1 IHISEDLTTGTKKSI
16 SARRSRSGAER
27 VTETGYPCTGFSMST
42 HTMVNGL
49 RLTTLLFVR
58 VALVAL
64 SNTRGTAVA
73 EAAPAAP
80 LGLYYEQWQ
89 QKQTEQTK
97 LPLHLGFTSPI
108 NGTRV
113 EGPNVFLHYKIFN
126 ALENRELT
134 SAEVRDLSVSTTV
147 CFKLH
152 GFNDVPEICAPLRVT
167 TVTIKDALPAKWHH
181 VTGSIKDTRT
191 GKLLGASDGGV
202 SVFNNLNG
210 YSVLDMCGESACLDS
225 NALRSAYFDYVY
237 RHPSWYG
244 RIPLTGASKLS
255 STFSIRTGLSNVISA
270 FNIKSMLDA
279 PCGDLSWMPLVSGI
293 QNVQYTGADIVEI
306 AVETNRNKFGSDI
319 TEIGDEDLEVGREIA
334 AAMRRGDGLKDPA
347 FVVADLVEG
356 VPASQ
361 DGAPFDLVFV
371 RDLMV
376 HLPARHNLKVIQ
388 NIQASGARFLMAS
401 TYVEADEN
409 KLSETFVPPIGHNIN
424 LSLPPYCLPEPMAV
438 FLDDSTER
446 TDLRMGLWD
455 LHEHSPLAL
464 SGDCS
469 PTSVVV

>member
-1 IHISEDLTTGTKKSI
+1 
-16 SARRSRSGAER
+16 RSRSEAER
-27 VTETGYPCTGFSMST
+27 VTEPGYCIPYSVARENKM
-42 HTMVNGL
+42 MVNGI
-49 RLTTLLFVR
+49 RLTTLLFIR

-64 SNTRGTAVA
+64 SSTRGAAVA

-80 LGLYYEQWQ
+80 LAALNYEQWQ
-89 QKQTEQTK
+89 QKQTEPSNK
-97 LPLHLGFTSPI
+97 LPLLLGFTSPI

-113 EGPNVFLHYKIFN
+113 EGPNVFLQYKIFDTR
-126 ALENRELT
+126 ESRELT
-134 SAEVRDLSVSTTV
+134 PTEVRDLSVSTTV

-181 VTGSIKDTRT
+181 VTGSIKDMRT
-191 GKLLGASDGGV
+191 GELLGGSDGGV

-210 YSVLDMCGESACLDS
+210 YGVLDMCGESACLDS

-255 STFSIRTGLSNVISA
+255 STFTIRSGLSNVLNA

-279 PCGDLSWMPLVSGI
+279 PCGDLSWMPLVHGI

-306 AVETNRNKFGSDI
+306 AVDINREKFGMDI
-319 TEIGDEDLEVGREIA
+319 KGVGDEDLELGKDVA
-334 AAMRRGDGLKDPA
+334 AAMRRGEGLKDPV

-371 RDLMV
+371 R
-376 HLPARHNLKVIQ
+376 
-388 NIQASGARFLMAS
+388 
-401 TYVEADEN
+401 
-409 KLSETFVPPIGHNIN
+409 
-424 LSLPPYCLPEPMAV
+424 
-438 FLDDSTER
+438 
-446 TDLRMGLWD
+446 
-455 LHEHSPLAL
+455 
-464 SGDCS
+464 
-469 PTSVVV
+469 